1 VPVVKISPRG
11 RRLLASGLI
20 AYGLGGLLLIAASG
34 VLVGGAITT
43 LADVSERVT
52 QQRDAL
58 VATLR
63 ATSLTVDHAA
73 TGIRGVSDSLTAA
86 RASADQA
93 TGLARS
99 LGSTFRDLSAAMQLQ
114 IFGTQPLAG
123 LASGFDNAASQS
135 EALATNLD
143 GVSTALGTN
152 ATDLQTSHEDLV
164 ALGDRLDVLV
174 ASLGTSDLG
183 GASLSAGVPAVV
195 IEAAFAGLLIWLAI
209 PAAAAL
215 AVGVGLLRGTLR

>member
-1 VPVVKISPRG
+1 MAVLKISPRG

-20 AYGLGGLLLIAASG
+20 AYGLAGLLLVAASG
-34 VLVGGAITT
+34 LLVGGAIST
-43 LADVSERVT
+43 LAGVSERVT

-73 TGIRGVSDSLTAA
+73 TGIGGVSDSLTAA
-86 RASADQA
+86 RASTDHA

-99 LGSTFRDLSAAMQLQ
+99 LGSTFRDLSSAMNVQ

-123 LASGFDNAASQS
+123 LSSGFDNAASQS
-135 EALATNLD
+135 EALAADLD

-152 ATDLQTSHEDLV
+152 AADLATSHQDLV
-164 ALGDRLDVLV
+164 ALGERLDVLV
-174 ASLGTSDLG
+174 ASLDTSDLG
-183 GASLSAGVPAVV
+183 VGLSAGVPAVV
-195 IEAAFAGLLIWLAI
+195 VEAAFAGLLLWLAI
-209 PAAAAL
+209 PAATAL
-215 AVGVGLLRGTLR
+215 AVGIGLLRGTLR

>member
-1 VPVVKISPRG
+1 MPVVKISPRG

-34 VLVGGAITT
+34 LLVGGAITT

-73 TGIRGVSDSLTAA
+73 TGIGGVSDSLTAA

-135 EALATNLD
+135 EALATNLG

-152 ATDLQTSHEDLV
+152 ATDLQTSHQDLV

-183 GASLSAGVPAVV
+183 GVSLSAGVPAVV